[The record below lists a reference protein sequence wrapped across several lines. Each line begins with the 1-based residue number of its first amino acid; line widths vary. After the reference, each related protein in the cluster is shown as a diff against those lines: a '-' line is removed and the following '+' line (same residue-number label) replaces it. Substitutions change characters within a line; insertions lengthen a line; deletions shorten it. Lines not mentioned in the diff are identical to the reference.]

1 MSKISSAKISQKS
14 QNRNYSFM
22 KTHTKKAVI
31 DLGTNTFHLL
41 IVEPDGVGHFKEIYR
56 KRIFVQLAEDSITH
70 IGKSA
75 FERGLNAL
83 REYKMVLDEYGI
95 EEVKAFG
102 TAALRRA
109 SNSAEFRATI
119 LQETGIEIQV
129 IAGNEE
135 ARLITEG
142 VRLAVPVDEKP
153 VLIMDIGGGSV
164 EFIIA
169 NDREVFWAQSFP
181 VGVAVLYNDFHK
193 SEPISEKEIK
203 EVRQFLEHQ
212 LSPLKEALLQHPVAA
227 LVGASGTFDV
237 LEAMLVKVKDSPLH
251 ACIEA
256 KDFYPIYDRIVSVSL
271 DERLK
276 INKLPTQRA
285 ELIVVALILIHY
297 VLGEINIEKIIVS
310 MYAMKEGMLS
320 ELIHK

>member
-1 MSKISSAKISQKS
+1 
-14 QNRNYSFM
+14 M
-22 KTHTKKAVI
+22 KKQIKKAVI

-41 IVEPDGVGHFKEIYR
+41 IVEPDGAGHFKEVYR

-70 IGKSA
+70 IGKAA

-83 REYKMVLDEYGI
+83 RAYKTVLDEYDI
-95 EEVKAFG
+95 QEVRAFG

-119 LQETGIEIQV
+119 LRETGIEVQV
-129 IAGNEE
+129 IGGDEE

-169 NDREVFWAQSFP
+169 NDNEVFWARSFP
-181 VGVAVLYNDFHK
+181 VGVAILYNDFHK
-193 SEPISEKEIK
+193 SEPISEIEINQ
-203 EVRQFLEHQ
+203 VRQFLEHQ
-212 LSPLKEALLQHPVAA
+212 LLPLRKALSQHPVAA

-237 LEAMLVKVKDSPLH
+237 LEAMLIDIKDSPLH
-251 ACIEA
+251 AFIQA
-256 KDFYPIYDRIVSVSL
+256 KDFYPIYDRIVGVPL

-276 INKLPTQRA
+276 INKLPIQRA

-297 VLGEINIEKIIVS
+297 VLEEINIEKIIVS

-320 ELIHK
+320 ELIHR